1 LSAVARSATP
11 TSELKQWP
19 SLRTVLA
26 CCAAAAIA
34 VAIDAVFHAQQG
46 YISRS
51 PDYDG
56 VGYLVTAQ
64 GAYGALRSLH
74 LRTALHLLNSNIAP
88 LWITVLTI
96 QQFIFGEGTWQFFT
110 ARFWGVAPLLTLVY
124 WIVRNRSSRSMAIA
138 AVGLTA
144 LLPIASAGVRA
155 SSWEFFT
162 GQAIYGEFWSLGDLR
177 PDFFAIVMVLC
188 CIVPLAE
195 RYRAPTLSTYLVS
208 GAFAAAAVLAKPSTA
223 PIVLV
228 AWVLTLGVIWFWNRG
243 RPGIL
248 RMTALAVIVMAV
260 LITPWA
266 VRGGISATID
276 RYYSASVTYKGAYST
291 VLDFPDLVMY
301 FLRTIPTQLGH
312 IEAWFVIAGSVLLTV
327 ALLRRQLELPEW
339 IYGGLALIFYAS
351 LTSTTN
357 KNVNVGVFFNLS
369 LWIFFLAG
377 ASRLVS
383 RQWPVMTTK
392 RGSSFVLSSIAIY
405 VVVIYGLGAVAL
417 ANWPAN
423 ETRSNAQLLSV
434 TKEVAREMGRFI
446 SSGQCFAQAPGPG
459 WPASLEYFMTDSSGR
474 QPYSTSIDVDP
485 SMPVSEYVAWA
496 SQCPAVI
503 SYREDIAQVAQMF
516 VAFPVRQPY
525 LRAVAQWVRSPDS
538 GYTLDRSWQFTDIA
552 SNGLHTLGHYQGF
565 TLTVDLFIR
574 RQGSPI
580 SP

>member
-1 LSAVARSATP
+1 VTPDQTAEAR
-11 TSELKQWP
+11 WP
-19 SLRTVLA
+19 SLWTVLA
-26 CCAAAAIA
+26 CLA
-34 VAIDAVFHAQQG
+34 VAAVVVALDGWFSAQEG
-46 YISRS
+46 YLSRA

-56 VGYLVTAQ
+56 VSYLGTSRAV
-64 GAYGALRSLH
+64 YH
-74 LRTALHLLNSNIAP
+74 LLLVHHFRTALSELNSSLAP
-88 LWITVLTI
+88 LWIAALAF
-96 QQFIFGEGTWQFFT
+96 QQLILGDGTWQAFGV
-110 ARFWGVAPLLTLVY
+110 RFWAVAPLLTLVY
-124 WIVRNRSSRSMAIA
+124 WIVRNRGSRSLAVA

-144 LLPIASAGVRA
+144 ILPVVSAAVRA
-155 SSWEFFT
+155 SSREFIT
-162 GQAIYGEFWSLGDLR
+162 GQAHYGELFSMEDLR

-208 GAFAAAAVLAKPSTA
+208 GAFAGAAVLAKPSTG
-223 PIVLV
+223 PLVLV
-228 AWVLTLGVIWFWNRG
+228 AWGLTLAVIWFWNRG

-248 RMTALAVIVMAV
+248 RMTALAGVVMAV

-276 RYYSASVTYKGAYST
+276 RYYSAAVTYKGAYST
-291 VLDFPDLVMY
+291 VLDFPDLIMY

-312 IEAWFVIAGSVLLTV
+312 VEAWIVIAGSVLLTV

-383 RQWPVMTTK
+383 RQWPVVTTK

-459 WPASLEYFMTDSSGR
+459 WPASLEYFMTDSQGR

-485 SMPVSEYVAWA
+485 SLPVREYVAQA

-503 SYREDIAQVAQMF
+503 SYREDITEVAKMF

-525 LRAVAQWVRSPDS
+525 LRAVAEWVRTPGS

-552 SNGLHTLGHYQGF
+552 SNGLHTLGHYQGYS
-565 TLTVDLFIR
+565 LTVDLFIR
-574 RQGSPI
+574 TSGGPI

>member
-1 LSAVARSATP
+1 
-11 TSELKQWP
+11 
-19 SLRTVLA
+19 
-26 CCAAAAIA
+26 
-34 VAIDAVFHAQQG
+34 
-46 YISRS
+46 
-51 PDYDG
+51 
-56 VGYLVTAQ
+56 
-64 GAYGALRSLH
+64 
-74 LRTALHLLNSNIAP
+74 
-88 LWITVLTI
+88 
-96 QQFIFGEGTWQFFT
+96 
-110 ARFWGVAPLLTLVY
+110 
-124 WIVRNRSSRSMAIA
+124 MAIA

-383 RQWPVMTTK
+383 RRWPAVTLK
-392 RGSSFVLSSIAIY
+392 RASPFVLAVVGAY
-405 VVVIYGLGAVAL
+405 VVVIYGLGAIAL

-423 ETRSNAQLLSV
+423 EQRSNAQLLSV
-434 TKEVAREMGRFI
+434 TTELAHEMSRYVSFD
-446 SSGQCFAQAPGPG
+446 QCFAYAPGPG
-459 WPASLEYFMTDSSGR
+459 WPASLEYFMTDSLGR
-474 QPYSTSIDVDP
+474 SPASTSIDVDP
-485 SMPVSEYVAWA
+485 STPISDYVTQA
-496 SQCPAVI
+496 SKCPAVI
-503 SYREDIAQVAQMF
+503 SYRDDITLVAKMF
-516 VAFPVRQPY
+516 VAYPVRQPY
-525 LRAVAQWVRSPDS
+525 LRAVAEWVRSPNS
-538 GYTLDRSWQFTDIA
+538 GYTLDRSWQFTDLA
-552 SNGLHTLGHYQGF
+552 SNYTHTLGHYEGLTF
-565 TLTVDLFIR
+565 TVDLFVR
-574 RQGSPI
+574 SPGT
-580 SP
+580 

>member
-1 LSAVARSATP
+1 M
-11 TSELKQWP
+11 
-19 SLRTVLA
+19 LA
-26 CCAAAAIA
+26 CCLAAAIA
-34 VAIDAVFHAQQG
+34 VAIDALFNAQEG
-46 YISRS
+46 YLSRA

-64 GAYGALRSLH
+64 GAYGALHSLH
-74 LRTALHLLNSNIAP
+74 ARTALHLLNSNIAP
-88 LWITVLTI
+88 LWITALTI
-96 QQFIFGEGTWQFFT
+96 QQFIFGQGTWQFFT
-110 ARFWGVAPLLTLVY
+110 ARFWAVAPLLTLVY

-162 GQAIYGEFWSLGDLR
+162 GQAIYGEFWSLDDLR
-177 PDFFAIVMVLC
+177 PDFFAIVMALC

-208 GAFAAAAVLAKPSTA
+208 GAFAGAAVLAKPSTG

-228 AWVLTLGVIWFWNRG
+228 AWVLTLGVIWFWNRR
-243 RPGIL
+243 RPGMARFNL
-248 RMTALAVIVMAV
+248 LAVIVMTV

-276 RYYSASVTYKGAYST
+276 RYYSAAVTYKGAYST
-291 VLDFPDLVMY
+291 VLNFPDLILY
-301 FLRTIPTQLGH
+301 YLRTMPTQLGH
-312 IEAWFVIAGSVLLTV
+312 VEAWFVIAGSVLLTV
-327 ALLRRQLELPEW
+327 ALFRGLLELPEW
-339 IYGGLALIFYAS
+339 IYGGLVLIFYAS

-357 KNVNVGVFFNLS
+357 KNVNVGVFFTLS

-383 RQWPVMTTK
+383 RRWPAVTK
-392 RGSSFVLSSIAIY
+392 RRASPYVLAAIATY
-405 VVVIYGLGAVAL
+405 VVAIYGLGIVAL

-423 ETRSNAQLLSV
+423 EQRSNQQLLSV
-434 TKEVAREMGRFI
+434 TKEVAHEMGRFI
-446 SSGQCFAQAPGPG
+446 TSNQCFAQAPGPG
-459 WPASLEYFMTDSSGR
+459 WPASIEYFMTDSSGR
-474 QPYSTSIDVDP
+474 APYSTSIDVDP
-485 SMPVSEYVAWA
+485 SMPTSDYVKAA
-496 SQCPAVI
+496 SQCPAVL
-503 SYREDIAQVAQMF
+503 SYREDITQVAQMF

-525 LRAVAQWVRSPDS
+525 LRAVAEWVRSPGS

-552 SNGLHTLGHYQGF
+552 SNGLHTLGQYQGF
-565 TLTVDLFIR
+565 TLTIDLFIR
-574 RQGSPI
+574 TQGSPI